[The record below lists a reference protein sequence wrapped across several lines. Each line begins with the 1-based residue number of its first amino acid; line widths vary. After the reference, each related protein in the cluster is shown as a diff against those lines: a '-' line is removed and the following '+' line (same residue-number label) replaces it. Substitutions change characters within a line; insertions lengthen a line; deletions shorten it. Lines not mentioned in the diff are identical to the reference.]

1 MAVPFRRT
9 GKTRKRKRRTHYKL
23 QVSGVTTCPN
33 CGAVTKSH
41 RACRECGYY
50 KNKTVVERENEAV

>member
-23 QVSGVTTCPN
+23 QKPTLVIDKATGDYILPHRVSPFTG
-33 CGAVTKSH
+33 
-41 RACRECGYY
+41 EY
-50 KNKTVVERENEAV
+50 KGKQVKTIKETNE